1 MSMLRYALI
10 GFIGFVAI
18 AAEAAVGEYRTFH
31 DSQGREIKARL
42 LQFNPQTDEVKIQLS
57 NRKIRTTPISVFAAA
72 DQDAIRNW
80 HISEVVFSEKN
91 LMVTINKKAEGS
103 ERRRGETDG
112 WTPKKTG
119 IRVEEVGYELK
130 LENRNKMAL
139 KGMKAEYRIYYQ
151 STEKGTEIIYEYDQI
166 PSPDYDKN
174 YEELAENGSIKNK
187 RNTVSTR
194 KIPTKIVPETRAG
207 EFMVPELP
215 SKGRHEELTKR
226 VLLREGS
233 EFRPLDSEEE
243 EGSRRRTHKER
254 KVEGK
259 LVGVIFRVSMPLAS
273 GGYARKEYAY
283 PKDLL
288 EKKKVDWDAL
298 KPKSSDEGEKEK
310 GKASL

>member
-1 MSMLRYALI
+1 MSMRKCALI
-10 GFIGFVAI
+10 GFIGFMAI

-57 NRKIRTTPISVFAAA
+57 NRKIRTAPISVFAAA
-72 DQDAIRNW
+72 AQDAIRNW
-80 HISEVVFSEKN
+80 HISEVVFSEKK
-91 LMVTINKKAEGS
+91 LMITINKKAEGS

-139 KGMKAEYRIYYQ
+139 KGMKVEYRIYSQ
-151 STEKGTEIIYEYDQI
+151 STEKGTEVIYEYDQI

-174 YEELAENGSIKNK
+174 YEELAENGNIKNK
-187 RNTVSTR
+187 RSTVGTR
-194 KIPTKIVPETRAG
+194 KIPTKTVLETSAG
-207 EFMVPELP
+207 EFAIPELP
-215 SKGRHEELTKR
+215 NKGRHEELTKR
-226 VLLREGS
+226 VFLREGS
-233 EFRPLDSEEE
+233 EFRPLDAEED
-243 EGSRRRTHKER
+243 SRRRTHKER

-298 KPKSSDEGEKEK
+298 KPEPAEEGEKEK
-310 GKASL
+310 ESASL